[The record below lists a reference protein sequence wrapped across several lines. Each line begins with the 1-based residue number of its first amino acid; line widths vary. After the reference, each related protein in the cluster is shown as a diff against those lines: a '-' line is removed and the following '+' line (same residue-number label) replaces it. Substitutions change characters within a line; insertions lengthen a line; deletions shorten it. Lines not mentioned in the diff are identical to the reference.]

1 MAILVSKRMRP
12 SSNGPGTT
20 VLYVLDMAADAA
32 RRPRLRAWRPEV
44 TGVAE
49 VFHAYFPDH
58 AYPLHTHDTWTLLIV
73 DTGMVRY
80 DLDRH
85 EHGAL
90 RSLVTLLP
98 PHVPHD
104 GRSVDAAGFRKRV
117 LYLDEVTLDASRL
130 GSAVDHPGWA
140 DLPLRRQIDLLHEAL
155 VHPGDTFEADS
166 RLALIRERLTSHLAR
181 ADLPVVRR
189 DPTLALRL
197 RAMIDDRITTGLT
210 LADAAA
216 ALDASETH
224 LVRAFTAE
232 LGIAPHQYLIGRR
245 LDLARH
251 RLLAGEPAAEV
262 ATDVGFYDQ
271 AHLTRHFTRLLGVP
285 PGRFSAGGVGSS
297 PGPDRRASGPAVG
310 AASPRR
316 RRGTG

>member
-1 MAILVSKRMRP
+1 
-12 SSNGPGTT
+12 
-20 VLYVLDMAADAA
+20 MAANAA

-44 TGVAE
+44 PGVSE

-73 DTGMVRY
+73 DTGAVRY

-104 GRSVDAAGFRKRV
+104 GRPVDELGFRKRV
-117 LYLDEVTLDASRL
+117 LYLDEATLDTSRI

-140 DLPLRRQIDLLHEAL
+140 DRPLRRQIDLLHEAL
-155 VHPGDTFEADS
+155 AHPGETLEAES
-166 RLALIRERLTSHLAR
+166 RLALIRERLTTHLAA
-181 ADLPVVRR
+181 ADPPVVRR
-189 DPTLALRL
+189 EPSLAHRFRTL
-197 RAMIDDRITTGLT
+197 IDDRVTTGIS
-210 LADAAA
+210 LAEAATALGA
-216 ALDASETH
+216 AETH
-224 LVRAFTAE
+224 LVRTFTRE
-232 LGIAPHQYLIGRR
+232 HGIAPHQYLTGRR

-251 RLLAGEPAAEV
+251 LLLAGRSAADTAAE
-262 ATDVGFYDQ
+262 VGFYDQ

-285 PGRFSAGGVGSS
+285 PARFAQAG
-297 PGPDRRASGPAVG
+297 
-310 AASPRR
+310 
-316 RRGTG
+316 